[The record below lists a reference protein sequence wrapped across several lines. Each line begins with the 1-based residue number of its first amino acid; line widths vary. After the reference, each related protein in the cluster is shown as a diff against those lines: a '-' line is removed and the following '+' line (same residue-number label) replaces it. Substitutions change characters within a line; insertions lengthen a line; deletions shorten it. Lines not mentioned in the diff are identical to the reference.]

1 MPDILWWF
9 LIGLLQILS
18 LMLLPAIPVVVW
30 VLWEWYRQETEGL
43 SVADWCAQAACV
55 GDWFLMEAPALVDEA
70 KARCAACP
78 VFAECRAEG
87 DRVEGTYPAYYL
99 NPGVWAGETGL
110 ERANRRRRQRQTP
123 GEFLIR
129 LLAEWKTGA
138 PRPAR
143 CVACREPVSPS
154 DEPAHE
160 GAVRYGGRGMCS
172 RCYQKAK
179 DQRRK
184 TRAHS

>member
-1 MPDILWWF
+1 MPEILWWF
-9 LIGLLQILS
+9 VLGLLQILR

-43 SVADWCAQAACV
+43 SVA
-55 GDWFLMEAPALVDEA
+55 
-70 KARCAACP
+70 
-78 VFAECRAEG
+78 
-87 DRVEGTYPAYYL
+87 
-99 NPGVWAGETGL
+99 
-110 ERANRRRRQRQTP
+110 
-123 GEFLIR
+123 
-129 LLAEWKTGA
+129 EWKTGA

-154 DEPAHE
+154 DEPAHQ

-179 DQRRK
+179 YQRRK
-184 TRAHS
+184 SRAHS

>member
-9 LIGLLQILS
+9 LIGFLQILS
-18 LMLLPAIPVVVW
+18 LMLIPAIPVVVW

-43 SVADWCAQAACV
+43 SVADWRDQAACV
-55 GDWFLMEAPALVDEA
+55 GEWFLMEAPALVDEA

-99 NPGVWAGETGL
+99 NPGVLAGETGL
-110 ERANRRRRQRQTP
+110 ERANRRRTQRQTP
-123 GEFLIR
+123 GEFLLA

-154 DEPAHE
+154 DEPAHQ

-179 DQRRK
+179 YQRRK
-184 TRAHS
+184 SRAHS